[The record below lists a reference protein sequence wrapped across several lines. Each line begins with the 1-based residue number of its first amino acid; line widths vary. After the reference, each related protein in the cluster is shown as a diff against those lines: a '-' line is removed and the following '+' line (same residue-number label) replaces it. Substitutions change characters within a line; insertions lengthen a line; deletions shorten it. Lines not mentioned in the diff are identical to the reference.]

1 MQAAA
6 NVNALRDFLTD
17 RPDTWNM
24 NPVMNGEGKLTPIL
38 HTGLF
43 VHPVLNAKPPLDG
56 VHTFTSLFFKHL
68 CAFCPSKPLLDI
80 LTHLPRCRF
89 LSLFSCLFTN
99 FSYLF
104 LFTLHNFLFTSFR

>member
-1 MQAAA
+1 MQAAAA

-80 LTHLPRCRF
+80 LCHLPRCRF
-89 LSLFSCLFTN
+89 
-99 FSYLF
+99 
-104 LFTLHNFLFTSFR
+104 

>member
-1 MQAAA
+1 MQAAAA

-68 CAFCPSKPLLDI
+68 CAFCPSKPLLCLDVVI
-80 LTHLPRCRF
+80 
-89 LSLFSCLFTN
+89 SQLFVYIFQLFV
-99 FSYLF
+99 YI
-104 LFTLHNFLFTSFR
+104 

>member
-1 MQAAA
+1 MQAAAA

-68 CAFCPSKPLLDI
+68 CAFCPSKPLLDMQ
-80 LTHLPRCRF
+80 PRFQTFMGAFIPNIYAFDPFVLCR
-89 LSLFSCLFTN
+89 TIQPK
-99 FSYLF
+99 
-104 LFTLHNFLFTSFR
+104 